1 MSMIIAAT
9 VCMLVACIAL
19 AVGLCF
25 AKKNRL
31 LFLLLSNAALVALA
45 CLGVCCMALAKNFS
59 LGGIFIVLCIVPL
72 FLKVNFPT
80 EEMPQEKP
88 TNPANNLPEN
98 SQADAENNSN
108 TSKFGKK
115 LQKFG
120 NLAASA
126 SYFASTLF
134 LALCGLVYGKESAFG
149 ILTGVAIGLMLT
161 FLHLLIKKEYVG
173 KTAKENVSL
182 YLEKFLHFVSIGLL
196 LSSIVVVFLYSTSLS
211 NIFFSL
217 GALAYAT
224 HIFLQVYLK
233 NNFNHLAHLAAM
245 LLLFASILF

>member
-1 MSMIIAAT
+1 M
-9 VCMLVACIAL
+9 
-19 AVGLCF
+19 
-25 AKKNRL
+25 
-31 LFLLLSNAALVALA
+31 
-45 CLGVCCMALAKNFS
+45 
-59 LGGIFIVLCIVPL
+59 
-72 FLKVNFPT
+72 KVNFPT

-149 ILTGVAIGLMLT
+149 ILTG
-161 FLHLLIKKEYVG
+161 
-173 KTAKENVSL
+173 
-182 YLEKFLHFVSIGLL
+182 
-196 LSSIVVVFLYSTSLS
+196 IVVVFLYSTSLS